1 MKVISIVIDNDAF
14 LVEKVKIR
22 SRNNVDNN
30 QVVNNTFY
38 YTEKYIK
45 KNNDIVKEILS
56 TKSIKR
62 VIYKDFDSFLT
73 LFSLINVSNIR
84 FDVNKALTNKVMD
97 TLIQDNYLE
106 YLECYFMPSDY
117 VHQFAIKNISIKF
130 NNDMLF
136 SSEFV
141 RDNELKNMKHIYYK
155 KHVKFH
161 SEKDVMDNLEGFL
174 SVNSHLEIIHLYCY
188 SSNMISFIIEKLNDS
203 NFYDVSIY
211 IHQNETNI
219 NDISKETNFLKKIN
233 KKFSENGK
241 REIKIIYSEEFFKEN
256 IFKQLTINGIKM
268 CMVFLLYLGVVFTV
282 SQKYHEYLAIL
293 NIRKLES
300 AIATDFNK
308 IVIDEIDD
316 TEINVI
322 VPTNP
327 EPVVPSEEEPPKEYI
342 NYYANIPTTYD
353 KLLEINSDVVG
364 WLQVN
369 NTKVNYPVTKSK
381 DNTYYLE
388 HDIYNKEII
397 TGWIYMDYRNDSTT
411 LDHNTIIY
419 GHNLISG
426 YMFGDLT
433 FATSR
438 WWYTN
443 PQNQIIT
450 FNTLDKEMK
459 WRIFSVYRTDYTTDY
474 LKTNF
479 YNDEQFMEF
488 VNLIKGRSI
497 NDFNVN
503 VKPGDKILTLST
515 CTGSN
520 NRRLVIHAVLI
531 G

>member
-268 CMVFLLYLGVVFTV
+268 CMVFLLYLGDRKSVV
-282 SQKYHEYLAIL
+282 
-293 NIRKLES
+293 
-300 AIATDFNK
+300 
-308 IVIDEIDD
+308 
-316 TEINVI
+316 
-322 VPTNP
+322 
-327 EPVVPSEEEPPKEYI
+327 
-342 NYYANIPTTYD
+342 
-353 KLLEINSDVVG
+353 
-364 WLQVN
+364 
-369 NTKVNYPVTKSK
+369 
-381 DNTYYLE
+381 
-388 HDIYNKEII
+388 
-397 TGWIYMDYRNDSTT
+397 
-411 LDHNTIIY
+411 
-419 GHNLISG
+419 
-426 YMFGDLT
+426 
-433 FATSR
+433 
-438 WWYTN
+438 
-443 PQNQIIT
+443 
-450 FNTLDKEMK
+450 
-459 WRIFSVYRTDYTTDY
+459 
-474 LKTNF
+474 
-479 YNDEQFMEF
+479 
-488 VNLIKGRSI
+488 
-497 NDFNVN
+497 
-503 VKPGDKILTLST
+503 
-515 CTGSN
+515 
-520 NRRLVIHAVLI
+520 
-531 G
+531 

>member
-1 MKVISIVIDNDAF
+1 MKVISIVINNGAF
-14 LVEKVKIR
+14 LVQKVKIKNK
-22 SRNNVDNN
+22 NNVNN
-30 QVVNNTFY
+30 GQVVNNTFY

-45 KNNDIVKEILS
+45 KNNEEVRELLS
-56 TKSIKR
+56 TKS
-62 VIYKDFDSFLT
+62 VNSAVYKDFDSFLA
-73 LFSLINVSNIR
+73 LFTIINVATII
-84 FDVNKALTNKVMD
+84 FDVNQALPNKVMD
-97 TLIQDNYLE
+97 NLIQDNNLK

-136 SSEFV
+136 TSEFV
-141 RDNELKNMKHIYYK
+141 RDNRLKNMKNIYYIK
-155 KHVKFH
+155 SVKFYRR
-161 SEKDVMDNLEGFL
+161 EDALNNLESFL
-174 SVNSHLEIIHLYCY
+174 KINRHLESLHLYSY
-188 SSNMISFIIEKLNDS
+188 SDDLINFVVSKIEEYGLSGVNI
-203 NFYDVSIY
+203 F
-211 IHQNETNI
+211 IHQNEDNIANI
-219 NDISKETNFLKKIN
+219 NRGASYLRKIN
-233 KKFSENGK
+233 KKYSEVGN
-241 REIKIIYSEEFFKEN
+241 REIKIIYSEEYFNNN
-256 IFKQLTINGIKM
+256 IFKQLTINGLKM
-268 CMVFLLYLGVVFTV
+268 CMVLLLYLGVVFTV

-300 AIATDFNK
+300 TLANDINN
-308 IVIDEIDD
+308 IVIDDIDD
-316 TEINVI
+316 SEINTP
-322 VPTNP
+322 VPE
-327 EPVVPSEEEPPKEYI
+327 EPVTEENPNQDHPKEYI
-342 NYYANIPTTYD
+342 NYYANIPTTFD
-353 KLLEINSDVVG
+353 RLLEINSDVVG

-369 NTKVNYPVTKSK
+369 NTKVNYPVTQSS

-397 TGWIYMDYRNDSTT
+397 TGWVYMDYRNNHEE
-411 LDHNTIIY
+411 LDDNTIIY

-450 FNTLDKEMK
+450 FNTLGKEMK

-488 VNLIKGRSI
+488 VNLIKDRSI
-497 NDFNVN
+497 NDFNVG

-520 NRRLVIHAVLI
+520 NRRLAIHAVLI
-531 G
+531 S